1 MTSHDTE
8 ILAAVRRG
16 QRDALIQY
24 IELSKPSV
32 MAFINKRVG
41 GHLRRKLEPD
51 DIFQEV
57 SLEAVRSLE
66 KVDLSQREPIQWLFQ
81 ISERKII
88 DAHRKYFAS
97 QKRDASRE
105 ASIPDGSQAAG
116 GLANLLVAS
125 LTTPSEAFSRDQ
137 KQLRMLAALDT
148 LPETQREALR
158 MRYLVGLPSKEIAA
172 KLGKTDG
179 AVRVM
184 LSRGLSR
191 LQELLADGPDAPQP
205 GQS

>member
-1 MTSHDTE
+1 MPSHDTE
-8 ILAAVRRG
+8 ILARLRRG
-16 QRDALIQY
+16 DRDALMEY
-24 IELSKPSV
+24 LESSKPAI

-41 GHLRRKLEPD
+41 GHLRRKMELD
-51 DIFQEV
+51 DIFQEA

-81 ISERKII
+81 ICERKII
-88 DAHRKYFAS
+88 DGHRKYFAS

-105 ASIPDGSQAAG
+105 AAIPEGSQAAG

-158 MRYLVGLPSKEIAA
+158 LRYLIGLPSKEIAA
-172 KLGKTDG
+172 KLGKSDG

-191 LQELLADGPDAPQP
+191 LQELLVESSESD
-205 GQS
+205 